1 MINVEKIV
9 FETQNYYTPSWSGV
23 TTVKILEVLPKGK
36 VRVKAG
42 EAIFVRSI
50 QYIFNTAKAASTS
63 RREWESF
70 ERKRKKSV
78 KKRKKKYK
86 MTKNKA
92 RKRPVVCRSKMLEY
106 KNDKRL

>member
-63 RREWESF
+63 
-70 ERKRKKSV
+70 
-78 KKRKKKYK
+78 
-86 MTKNKA
+86 
-92 RKRPVVCRSKMLEY
+92 EY
-106 KNDKRL
+106 SCAVTPQVRQTGNRLSGLAGTAYASLFT

>member
-42 EAIFVRSI
+42 ESIFVRSI
-50 QYIFNTAKAASTS
+50 QYMFNTAKDANTS
-63 RREWESF
+63 RRAWESF
-70 ERKRKKSV
+70 EEQKEV
-78 KKRKKKYK
+78 II
-86 MTKNKA
+86 
-92 RKRPVVCRSKMLEY
+92 
-106 KNDKRL
+106 

>member
-78 KKRKKKYK
+78 KKRKKKWRFEILISSWLYGWNQK
-86 MTKNKA
+86 FL
-92 RKRPVVCRSKMLEY
+92 P
-106 KNDKRL
+106 